1 MPRRPPRLP
10 PLMAEFDDDEREAVL
25 AANRAFYRAFAERDV
40 DAAVAC
46 FTPDGAAYGDDL
58 GEHAHGHEELA
69 FFLAEVFE
77 EQFTLTWEA
86 QEVWARRR
94 GGVLWFVARTEAV
107 LTYPE
112 GIVERVPFQLSGTLS
127 HSRRHG
133 WRFELFNGT
142 QPVTQARELL
152 IRA

>member
-1 MPRRPPRLP
+1 MKKQQVSAELQRIVVETLARLG
-10 PLMAEFDDDEREAVL
+10 
-25 AANRAFYRAFAERDV
+25 RAFAERDV

-77 EQFTLTWEA
+77 EPFVMGWEVG
-86 QEVWARRR
+86 EVWARHR
-94 GGVLWFVARTEAV
+94 GDVLWFVARTEAV

-127 HSRRHG
+127 HARRHG

-152 IRA
+152 VGV

>member
-1 MPRRPPRLP
+1 MRKQQAAAELHRVVVDTLARLG
-10 PLMAEFDDDEREAVL
+10 E
-25 AANRAFYRAFAERDV
+25 AFAQRDV
-40 DAAVAC
+40 EAALRC

-58 GEHAHGHEELA
+58 GEHAHGHEELRL
-69 FFLAEVFE
+69 FLAEVFE
-77 EQFTLTWEA
+77 ESFVLGWEVG
-86 QEVWARRR
+86 EVWAGHRHD
-94 GGVLWFVARTEAV
+94 VLWFVASTEAV

-112 GIVERVPFQLSGTLS
+112 GLVERLPLQLSGTLS
-127 HSRRHG
+127 HTRREG

>member
-1 MPRRPPRLP
+1 MRKQQPTEELQRVVVETLARLG
-10 PLMAEFDDDEREAVL
+10 
-25 AANRAFYRAFAERDV
+25 RAFAERDV

-77 EQFTLTWEA
+77 ESFVMGWEVGD
-86 QEVWARRR
+86 VWARRR
-94 GGVLWFVARTEAV
+94 GDVLWFVARTEAV

-112 GIVERVPFQLSGTLS
+112 GLVERVPFQLSGTLS
-127 HSRRHG
+127 RSRREG

-142 QPVTQARELL
+142 QPVPQARQLL
-152 IRA
+152 VGA

>member
-1 MPRRPPRLP
+1 MRR
-10 PLMAEFDDDEREAVL
+10 
-25 AANRAFYRAFAERDV
+25 
-40 DAAVAC
+40 
-46 FTPDGAAYGDDL
+46 
-58 GEHAHGHEELA
+58 
-69 FFLAEVFE
+69 FE
-77 EQFTLTWEA
+77 EAFTITWETGA
-86 QEVWARRR
+86 TGESGATGGTWSRRR
-94 GGVLWFVARTEAV
+94 GDVLWFVARTEAV

-152 IRA
+152 VGV